1 MQQRDLRAEHR
12 EWRLLCRAGARRARA
27 GPGGGAR
34 PGPDGVIRCQVDAD
48 RPVEQRGEL
57 TQAQRRPAPRALA
70 ADGGEVPPADKAGA
84 RVGERAAL
92 AAAAAPAGLDRADPL
107 PAVPQAPL
115 VPDVPAGRGDLEEQR
130 RAVVGR
136 AAKRHGVRQGMQAVE
151 PAPAPA
157 AGRLMPRVPHADR
170 VGGHVVDP
178 PGTERQPREPGP
190 RAVRGHDRVRQLVA
204 GERPVRAL
212 VALGPRGT
220 RDPEHGVPWLSPR

>member
-12 EWRLLCRAGARRARA
+12 ERRLLRRAGARRDRA
-27 GPGGGAR
+27 GPGRAR
-34 PGPDGVIRCQVDAD
+34 PGPDGVIRCQVDPD
-48 RPVEQRGEL
+48 RPVQKRGEL
-57 TQAQRRPAPRALA
+57 IQAQRRAAPRALA
-70 ADGGEVPPADKAGA
+70 ADRGEMPPADKAGA
-84 RVGERAAL
+84 RVGEGAAL

-136 AAKRHGVRQGMQAVE
+136 AAERHGVCQGMQAVE
-151 PAPAPA
+151 PAPAPP

-178 PGTERQPREPGP
+178 PGAERQPREPGP